1 MKYCLRSLVPKRS
14 WFQFSLGTLLTTVT
28 VVCILLGR
36 IDYLRSKA
44 AFHSDE
50 AGRHLTRIQR
60 ERSLSES
67 DARGYVDFA
76 KGGKGHN
83 TAWFGP
89 PEYRFQLVLTDD
101 ADTRAV
107 RHHYR
112 LSQEFAFATSHPWLV
127 VNEAESP

>member
-1 MKYCLRSLVPKRS
+1 MKYSLRNLVPKRS
-14 WFQFSLGTLLTTVT
+14 WFQFSLRTLLATVT

-36 IDYLRSKA
+36 IDYLRRKA

-50 AGRHLTRIQR
+50 AGRHLAKIQR

-67 DARGYVDFA
+67 DARGFVDFA
-76 KGGKGHN
+76 KGEGGN

-89 PEYRFQLVLTDD
+89 PEYEFQLVLIDD

-112 LSQEFAFATSHPWLV
+112 LSQEFAFAASHPWLV
-127 VNEAESP
+127 VNEAESR